1 MSEHDEYIPSE
12 PTKIV
17 VENQAN
23 NTFIEMTENFVSEPT
38 RVVVENEAS
47 ITLIEMVENVASEPT
62 GVVVENEA
70 SITLIEM
77 AENVA
82 SDPTGVVVE
91 NEASITLIEMVENV
105 VSETNTLLS
114 LHNEAKSNLDC
125 LEDSLSEM
133 LIESAEKLVS
143 ETVPPTFAEPEYTQ
157 IPIEENIITSVIENV
172 VTAVSTLMVD
182 TDPATIV
189 ESVDNK
195 TLASILQNVLLK
207 TDGLDKYSIQLT
219 PEIKHIF
226 NLLVTDSKYF
236 DDVEKSL
243 KLIIQ
248 DDKIDAKDVPQ
259 IMVLLTNLYSKLR
272 GLRIEF
278 NEKICGDMLKF
289 VFDVAIKDGL
299 IKMNKADMELLTC
312 VYSIIDM
319 SIQLIQTD
327 KFPTKV
333 VGILSCIYKSFFARK

>member
-1 MSEHDEYIPSE
+1 MSEHDEYIPSG

-17 VENQAN
+17 AKDKSASVVTKEVSD
-23 NTFIEMTENFVSEPT
+23 TLIEMTEK
-38 RVVVENEAS
+38 
-47 ITLIEMVENVASEPT
+47 
-62 GVVVENEA
+62 
-70 SITLIEM
+70 
-77 AENVA
+77 
-82 SDPTGVVVE
+82 
-91 NEASITLIEMVENV
+91 V

-114 LHNEAKSNLDC
+114 LNGGEATSNLLS
-125 LEDSLSEM
+125 LEGSLSEM
-133 LIESAEKLVS
+133 LVDSAERLVS
-143 ETVPPTFAEPEYTQ
+143 ETVVQALKESSVYTQ
-157 IPIEENIITSVIENV
+157 LSLDDSVIPSVIENV
-172 VTAVSTLMVD
+172 VEAVSTIMS
-182 TDPATIV
+182 DPSPTTII
-189 ESVDNK
+189 ESVDVK
-195 TLASILQNVLLK
+195 TLTAILQNVLLK

-243 KLIIQ
+243 KLIVQ

>member
-1 MSEHDEYIPSE
+1 MSEHDEYIPSD

-17 VENQAN
+17 AKDKSVSLVTKEVS
-23 NTFIEMTENFVSEPT
+23 NTLIEMTEK
-38 RVVVENEAS
+38 
-47 ITLIEMVENVASEPT
+47 I
-62 GVVVENEA
+62 
-70 SITLIEM
+70 
-77 AENVA
+77 
-82 SDPTGVVVE
+82 
-91 NEASITLIEMVENV
+91 

-114 LHNEAKSNLDC
+114 LNGEAESNLLS
-125 LEDSLSEM
+125 LEGSLSEM
-133 LIESAEKLVS
+133 LVDSAERMVS
-143 ETVPPTFAEPEYTQ
+143 ETVVQALKESPVYTQ
-157 IPIEENIITSVIENV
+157 LSLDESVIPSVIENV
-172 VTAVSTLMVD
+172 VAAVSTIIS
-182 TDPATIV
+182 DPSPMTIV
-189 ESVDNK
+189 ESVDVK
-195 TLASILQNVLLK
+195 TLTAILQNVLLK

-226 NLLVTDSKYF
+226 NLLVADSKYF

-243 KLIIQ
+243 KLIVQ

-289 VFDVAIKDGL
+289 IFDVAMKDGL

>member
-1 MSEHDEYIPSE
+1 MSEHDEYIPSQ
-12 PTKIV
+12 PTKVAAKDKSASV
-17 VENQAN
+17 VTKEVSD
-23 NTFIEMTENFVSEPT
+23 TLIEMTEK
-38 RVVVENEAS
+38 
-47 ITLIEMVENVASEPT
+47 
-62 GVVVENEA
+62 
-70 SITLIEM
+70 
-77 AENVA
+77 
-82 SDPTGVVVE
+82 
-91 NEASITLIEMVENV
+91 V

-114 LHNEAKSNLDC
+114 LNGGEATSNLLS
-125 LEDSLSEM
+125 LEGSLSEM
-133 LIESAEKLVS
+133 LVDSAERLVS
-143 ETVPPTFAEPEYTQ
+143 ETVVQALKESSVYTQ
-157 IPIEENIITSVIENV
+157 LSLDDSVIPSVIENV
-172 VTAVSTLMVD
+172 VEAVSTIMS
-182 TDPATIV
+182 DPSPTTII
-189 ESVDNK
+189 ESVDVK
-195 TLASILQNVLLK
+195 TLTAILQNVLLK

-243 KLIIQ
+243 KLIVQ

>member
-12 PTKIV
+12 PTKV
-17 VENQAN
+17 VAKDKSASLVTKEVS
-23 NTFIEMTENFVSEPT
+23 NTLIEMTEK
-38 RVVVENEAS
+38 
-47 ITLIEMVENVASEPT
+47 I
-62 GVVVENEA
+62 
-70 SITLIEM
+70 
-77 AENVA
+77 
-82 SDPTGVVVE
+82 
-91 NEASITLIEMVENV
+91 

-114 LHNEAKSNLDC
+114 LNGEAESNLLS
-125 LEDSLSEM
+125 LEGSLSEM
-133 LIESAEKLVS
+133 LVDSAERMVS
-143 ETVPPTFAEPEYTQ
+143 ETVVQALKDSSVYTQ
-157 IPIEENIITSVIENV
+157 LSLDESVIPSVIENV
-172 VTAVSTLMVD
+172 VAAVSTIMS
-182 TDPATIV
+182 DPDHITPTAII
-189 ESVDNK
+189 ESVDVK
-195 TLASILQNVLLK
+195 TLTAILQNVLAK

-226 NLLVTDSKYF
+226 NLLVADSKYF

-243 KLIIQ
+243 KLIVQ